1 MSSSESIASS
11 SRDRSPAR
19 SPKRVIMSQYTENPD
34 KELLHYLQAAFPDVE
49 IRSMLEMRQE
59 KMSRESRV
67 ADNNYNAFGIM
78 ELIAAIKEY
87 WGPFP
92 LPDDQRR
99 VLSKPHRLA
108 LYDTERSP
116 TELVVMVQPARPAT

>member
-34 KELLHYLQAAFPDVE
+34 KELLRYLQAAFPDVE

-59 KMSRESRV
+59 KMSREIRV
-67 ADNNYNAFGIM
+67 ADNHAFGIM
-78 ELIAAIKEY
+78 ELIAAIKEH